1 MKWTFFRLPSEILLE
16 WDEENGCYQW
26 GEVFYKK
33 MGWGEGISH
42 PIGHASCQ
50 IKPELP
56 DIGLLKGS
64 WFLYYNPVEATEVEN
79 FDEIDPD
86 DVDIEEA
93 VNDALEEVAME
104 DEEYRFR
111 ITLTPLEINAS

>member
-1 MKWTFFRLPSEILLE
+1 
-16 WDEENGCYQW
+16 
-26 GEVFYKK
+26 
-33 MGWGEGISH
+33 MGWGGGISH